1 MGCLFWLKD
10 NCIAWESHGLCVLF
24 HENLYL
30 RKIRTRVWK
39 RIVGLPQPLSSR
51 FEVTKQCLQRSLE
64 GRGILLKRKLI
75 CLCNCHSPDMYLW
88 RGGHHYYCIHPGHLW
103 ISTRGESKHYL
114 CRKVLHLWYIK
125 FSAWL
130 ERNNFA
136 KETTSLHAFPSAA
149 VWSRRWC
156 SAKSTIPSATI
167 FPLLILN
174 NMTTRLFL
182 FCSFKIPQS
191 TKALKYWPLRRL
203 CYVAMMEKKKQCPEW
218 HNGLC

>member
-1 MGCLFWLKD
+1 MSTKEFRGKRDFIKTK
-10 NCIAWESHGLCVLF
+10 I
-24 HENLYL
+24 NLSL
-30 RKIRTRVWK
+30 Q
-39 RIVGLPQPLSSR
+39 LPLSR
-51 FEVTKQCLQRSLE
+51 HVPLE
-64 GRGILLKRKLI
+64 GR
-75 CLCNCHSPDMYLW
+75 
-88 RGGHHYYCIHPGHLW
+88 HHYYCIHPGHLW

-149 VWSRRWC
+149 VWSRHWC

-203 CYVAMMEKKKQCPEW
+203 CYVAMMEKKQCPEW